1 MEPVVE
7 NGKIYEFADFR
18 LIPVEELLLRNGER
32 VPLNSKSF
40 RVLTMLVE
48 RHGHLVTKLEIID
61 TIWKDSFVEEGSI
74 TKAIWA
80 VRQALEDTSK
90 EGFIQ
95 TVPRRGYRFVF
106 PVTIVANGSSAYS
119 VSDLTR
125 FDKDVQKADFGT
137 ENPRTSGFSGAISVA
152 GESSPVDLAVRAQN
166 DLLSSSRN
174 RTGFTALKAYAS
186 IALVV
191 LAGIVL
197 YSTVNWRS
205 FGKTNGPPDRGT
217 NNEEAYQL
225 YQQAE
230 NLSEGRL
237 RKDMPVA
244 LDDLNQA
251 VALDPNF
258 ARAWAAKALLHRYL
272 AAYAGADQTE
282 QYQKSMDAVGK
293 ALAIDP
299 DNSVAQS
306 SLCLNKFLYE
316 YDFAGAESACKRAL
330 EVDPDSSVAHK
341 AYANFLYSRGR
352 SDEAIAES
360 RRAIELQPLSR
371 EHRQTY
377 ALALYYARRYEEEE
391 VQWKRLLE
399 LNPSHSYIYTRLFIN
414 LAQQGKEDKAF
425 EYLIKKLRSEDKQDD
440 ETIERFRS
448 AFAASGWRGV
458 TTERIK
464 HPELEGFTG
473 PFDVACLYATIGDK
487 EKAFEFLEKAYQEHN
502 YRISVLEV
510 EPQLDP
516 LRDDPRFADLVRRV
530 NGGVTLLQRTKS
542 PNRSG
547 QICFWNKTT
556 LRSMFINFDSS
567 SARLRSAPG

>member
-1 MEPVVE
+1 MESVAE
-7 NGKIYEFADFR
+7 NVKIYGFADFR
-18 LIPVEELLLRNGER
+18 LIPGEELLLRNGEQ

-40 RVLTMLVE
+40 RVLSMLVE
-48 RHGHLVTKLEIID
+48 RHGHLVPKLEIID
-61 TIWKDSFVEEGSI
+61 SIWKDSFVEEGSL

-80 VRQALEDTSK
+80 VRHALDDTSK

-95 TVPRRGYRFVF
+95 TVPTRGYRFVQ
-106 PVTIVANGSSAYS
+106 PVSIVTNGSGAYR
-119 VSDLTR
+119 VSDLTGI
-125 FDKDVQKADFGT
+125 DEDTQKPDSGAEKPT
-137 ENPRTSGFSGAISVA
+137 TNGFSGEIAVNSVA
-152 GESSPVDLAVRAQN
+152 AETPKRNLAEIAQN
-166 DLLSSSRN
+166 DLVSSRRRGN
-174 RTGFTALKAYAS
+174 SVTALKACAG
-186 IALVV
+186 IALVF

-197 YSTVNWRS
+197 YSAVSWRG
-205 FGKTNGPPDRGT
+205 FGKTNGLPDRGT
-217 NNEEAYQL
+217 KNEEAYQL

-237 RKDMPVA
+237 RKDMAVA

-251 VALDPNF
+251 VTLDPNF
-258 ARAWAAKALLHRYL
+258 SRAWAAKALLHRYV

-282 QYQKSMDAVGK
+282 QYQKSMDAVVK

-299 DNSVAQS
+299 NNTEAHS

-330 EVDPDSSVAHK
+330 ELDPDSSVGHK

-360 RRAIELQPLSR
+360 KQAIELQPLSR
-371 EHRQTY
+371 EHKQTY

-399 LNPSHSYIYTRLFIN
+399 LNPTHGYIYTRLFIN
-414 LAQQGKEDKAF
+414 LAQQGKYDKAF
-425 EYLIKKLRSEDKQDD
+425 EYLIKKLTSEDKQDS

-458 TTERIK
+458 TMERIK

-487 EKAFEFLEKAYQEHN
+487 DKGFEFLEKAYLEHN
-502 YRISVLEV
+502 YRISVLQV
-510 EPQLDP
+510 EPQLDT
-516 LRDDPRFADLVRRV
+516 LRDDPRYADLVRRV
-530 NGGVTLLQRTKS
+530 ESK
-542 PNRSG
+542 
-547 QICFWNKTT
+547 
-556 LRSMFINFDSS
+556 
-567 SARLRSAPG
+567 